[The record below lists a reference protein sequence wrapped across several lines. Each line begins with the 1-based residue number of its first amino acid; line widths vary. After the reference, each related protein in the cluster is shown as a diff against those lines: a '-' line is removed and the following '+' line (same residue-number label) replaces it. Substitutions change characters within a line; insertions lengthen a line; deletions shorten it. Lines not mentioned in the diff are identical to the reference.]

1 MRCAWLR
8 ARVALASLAAAAVVA
23 LIGARPSAAQGNR
36 ESVFQTIYK
45 NKVWEPWGCPS
56 GWSNPKDVKGAM
68 YVLELVVHK
77 YELKSM
83 LDMPCGDMCYM
94 PLVLDQIW
102 MRNPSFDYTGV
113 DIVPTVI
120 EEHQQKFAPLGA
132 KMSFMQMDAVKTP
145 QLPPVELV
153 YSRWM
158 MNHLCEDDVVKIL
171 SKVHK
176 SGAKYALMTH
186 TDLEGEAH
194 ATHPMSCDY
203 AMLTQKVTDVGAMAV
218 QTTLYDLTKGPFA
231 LPKPIHVYSE
241 MHSSG
246 DKLYT
251 LGLWKLPF
259 EGWGVDG
266 PISAGRGKVESLS
279 AAALG

>member
-1 MRCAWLR
+1 
-8 ARVALASLAAAAVVA
+8 
-23 LIGARPSAAQGNR
+23 
-36 ESVFQTIYK
+36 
-45 NKVWEPWGCPS
+45 
-56 GWSNPKDVKGAM
+56 
-68 YVLELVVHK
+68 
-77 YELKSM
+77 M

-218 QTTLYDLTKGPFA
+218 QTTLYDLTK
-231 LPKPIHVYSE
+231 
-241 MHSSG
+241 
-246 DKLYT
+246 
-251 LGLWKLPF
+251 
-259 EGWGVDG
+259 
-266 PISAGRGKVESLS
+266 
-279 AAALG
+279 